1 MTQMSHLMIRAIYY
15 VTEGERAQENR
26 SHNDEGLKTPMV
38 VDRLM
43 HGEKQEI
50 PLGKTPHKPL

>member
-1 MTQMSHLMIRAIYY
+1 MIRAIYY